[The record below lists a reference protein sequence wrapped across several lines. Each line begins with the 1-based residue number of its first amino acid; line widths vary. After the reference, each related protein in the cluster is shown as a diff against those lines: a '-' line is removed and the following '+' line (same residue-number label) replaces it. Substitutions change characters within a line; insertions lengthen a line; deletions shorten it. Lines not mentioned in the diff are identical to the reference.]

1 MSYVELVSSSFFF
14 FFFFF
19 QSEFAAPLPRM
30 LFCGDSSESNDV
42 IS

>member
-14 FFFFF
+14 FFFFQNVF
-19 QSEFAAPLPRM
+19 EATLPRM
-30 LFCGDSSESNDV
+30 LFFGDSSESNDV